1 MDETYRKVVDAAAIF
16 SETDLNGRITYVN
29 DRFCAIS
36 GYSREELLGQNHRL
50 LNSGFH
56 PPEFFGEMWRT
67 LSLGQV
73 WRGEVCNRA
82 KDGSRYWLDST
93 MVPLLDEATGQVR
106 KYLSIRFD
114 VSEKLRLLH
123 TLQWR
128 VGHDVLTGLPNRAFL
143 SELLNQSLDFAR
155 REHIPLA
162 VCMLDLDGFKAVNDS
177 YGHACGDALL
187 VEVAARLRGIMRGE
201 DVVARLSGDEFV
213 LILRYVRDSQELQ
226 ATLQRVLWA
235 VSAPYAIHEQDIHVC
250 ASIGVTVF
258 PDDDEDPDTLLR
270 HADQAMYLAKQG
282 GRNRFHLF
290 DVSLDREV
298 RATYQS
304 VASMRRALEADE
316 LRLVYQPKVN
326 LRTGQVVGFEALV
339 HWQSPQRGLLEPHEF
354 LPLVAQTDVIG
365 EIGEWVIDRVL
376 AQIQAW
382 RRTGYNWPVSLNIA
396 ARHFQRADFVPRL
409 QALLARYAEV
419 PAQMLDLEIV
429 ESVAIENIQRV
440 SQCLQDC
447 QALGVRFSLD
457 DFGTGYSSLSYLK
470 RLRTQT
476 IKIDRSFIRDIL
488 HDQDDLAL
496 TKAVI
501 GLARAF
507 GREVIAEGLETAE
520 QGRLLISL
528 GCDVAQGSFVARPMA
543 AQAVPAWVAAFVPS
557 PLWQAPPDPVAGFVC
572 E

>member
-543 AQAVPAWVAAFVPS
+543 AQAVPAWVASFVPS
-557 PLWQAPPDPVAGFVC
+557 PLWHAPPDPVAGFVC